1 MRRGS
6 PVNVLILSCGTR
18 NKIVQYFKKELAG
31 FGSVVAADCSKLAPA
46 LYEADRHYIVP
57 RIDSDDYLDAILEI
71 CRENNIRAVLSLID
85 PELSFLARHREL
97 FLENGVFPIVSDFDV
112 VEMCFD
118 KYEMARF
125 LKAHGYPTARTYI
138 SKEDFFSDL
147 EAGVI
152 AYPVF
157 VKPRKGSASIGTQE
171 VTSSGEIDLLFEKSD
186 DLIIQEFM
194 DGPELGAD
202 VYVDMITG
210 EPVSIFVKK
219 KLKMRAGETD
229 KSVSVKDANL
239 FHLIADFVRKAGLR
253 GILDIDIFCVNG
265 EYYFSEVNPRFGGGY
280 PHAHECGVNMVRMIL
295 NNVRG
300 VRNKPAIGEY
310 QEGVYMMKYSEVVI
324 LP

>member
-1 MRRGS
+1 M
-6 PVNVLILSCGTR
+6 NVLILSCGTR

-31 FGSVVAADCSKLAPA
+31 LGSVIAADCSKLAPA

-57 RIDSDDYLDAILEI
+57 RIESDDYLDAILEI

-171 VTSSGEIDLLFEKSD
+171 VTSAGEIDLLFEKSD

-194 DGPELGAD
+194 DDPELGAD

>member
-1 MRRGS
+1 MGRGS

-31 FGSVVAADCSKLAPA
+31 LGSVIAADCSKLAPA

-57 RIDSDDYLDAILEI
+57 RIESDDYLDAILEI

-152 AYPVF
+152 TYPVF
-157 VKPRKGSASIGTQE
+157 VKPRKGSASIGTR
-171 VTSSGEIDLLFEKSD
+171 SNLCRRNR
-186 DLIIQEFM
+186 
-194 DGPELGAD
+194 P
-202 VYVDMITG
+202 
-210 EPVSIFVKK
+210 
-219 KLKMRAGETD
+219 
-229 KSVSVKDANL
+229 SV
-239 FHLIADFVRKAGLR
+239 
-253 GILDIDIFCVNG
+253 
-265 EYYFSEVNPRFGGGY
+265 
-280 PHAHECGVNMVRMIL
+280 
-295 NNVRG
+295 
-300 VRNKPAIGEY
+300 
-310 QEGVYMMKYSEVVI
+310 
-324 LP
+324 